1 MAFLPI
7 AINSGHSCLCLSWSF
22 VNTFARRPAN
32 TMPPATSAAKPATC
46 QLCRVAVGASPPC
59 TTHHKN
65 KSLAIDRASFFLMF
79 VRAPLFPQLFN
90 GKNYIVREG
99 AQGMSKVSQ
108 LTGLQWHSVSSTW
121 DAGLATC
128 QFISSTRCVAK
139 EPQLRSF
146 CNHGLCCIFFVVV

>member
-1 MAFLPI
+1 MFFLPI

-46 QLCRVAVGASPPC
+46 QLCRMAVGASPPC

-99 AQGMSKVSQ
+99 RKECQKSRSWQDCNDIRCHQ
-108 LTGLQWHSVSSTW
+108 LGTLGWLPANLFHRHGALPKNPSSDPFAITGCVVFFSS
-121 DAGLATC
+121 
-128 QFISSTRCVAK
+128 
-139 EPQLRSF
+139 
-146 CNHGLCCIFFVVV
+146 